1 MADLGALT
9 DDLRTLGHASEPVV
23 DADLLAARVVGAL
36 PAAPGTA
43 RPRVRRRVA
52 LAALAVLVA
61 LVATPPVR
69 AAVAEWL
76 GFGAVRVEPGD
87 APTGRPDVPEL
98 GRGPSVAEAAQQAGF
113 PLYVPTALG
122 EPDGVEVADDGRR
135 VSMSWGSG
143 ADTVRLDQ
151 LAGTL
156 DFTVVKQAPRLQ
168 FATVDGSDVL
178 WLPTAHRVALLD
190 TDGEPAGSFRVAD
203 RTMLVPRG
211 ESTLRLEGPLTFAEA
226 ADLARSLQAVG

>member
-69 AAVAEWL
+69 AVVAEWL
-76 GFGAVRVEPGD
+76 GFGA
-87 APTGRPDVPEL
+87 
-98 GRGPSVAEAAQQAGF
+98 SVAEAAQQAGF